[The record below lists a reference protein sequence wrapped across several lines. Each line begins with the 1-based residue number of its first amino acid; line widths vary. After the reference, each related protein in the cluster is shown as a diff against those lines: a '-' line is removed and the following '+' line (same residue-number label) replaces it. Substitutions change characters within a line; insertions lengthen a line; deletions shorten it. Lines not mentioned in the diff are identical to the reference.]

1 MGLYEQSRVFA
12 DGVEVGEVTS
22 IDVQPDRVLVE
33 LHIDDIAIKAD
44 TEAILRLRSLIG
56 ERYVELTDVWTGE
69 GDQLK
74 SDDVIPLD
82 RTVVPAEITDEPDE
96 AARVAKEPDG
106 EPRGRVLDGRALGGG
121 DDGAAGGG

>member
-69 GDQLK
+69 GRSEEHTSELQSLMRISYAVICLK
-74 SDDVIPLD
+74 QQTICIKL
-82 RTVVPAEITDEPDE
+82 I
-96 AARVAKEPDG
+96 
-106 EPRGRVLDGRALGGG
+106 
-121 DDGAAGGG
+121 

>member
-1 MGLYEQSRVFA
+1 MSDWSA
-12 DGVEVGEVTS
+12 DVCS
-22 IDVQPDRVLVE
+22 ADLE

-56 ERYVELTDVWTGE
+56 ERYVELTDVWTAE

-82 RTVVPAEITDEPDE
+82 RTVVPAGITDVPDE
-96 AARVAKEPDG
+96 AGRVSKERDG
-106 EPRGRVLDGRALGGG
+106 EPLGRVRGAVALVVG
-121 DDGAAGGG
+121 AGGVRVDERQSHHKGK